1 MNGPCESNALVSVT
15 HTQSFRCHECTA
27 GANLTLPT
35 KINFVFLRLN
45 FESNLYRRLFFLSQK
60 DALSQL
66 HTRGMHLCN
75 KLRSLNRIGRMR
87 IQKAREL
94 TAEVMQT
101 L

>member
-1 MNGPCESNALVSVT
+1 MHSGSEPYAGDENRFLFPT
-15 HTQSFRCHECTA
+15 FQFR
-27 GANLTLPT
+27 
-35 KINFVFLRLN
+35 IV
-45 FESNLYRRLFFLSQK
+45 FFLSQK